1 MINLLLNNLNQD
13 PNLLNP
19 DLNLLNQPSDNLN
32 LLNQPLDNLNQ
43 PSDNRTLEH
52 SECSRQLICP
62 VDPIQHQHSP
72 QLQLCPGTSAV
83 ARLRTKEASL
93 EPLKKSTS
101 RVEVNN
107 QD

>member
-32 LLNQPLDNLNQ
+32 LL
-43 PSDNRTLEH
+43 SDNRTLEH

-62 VDPIQHQHSP
+62 VDQIQHQHSP

-83 ARLRTKEASL
+83 VRLRTKEASL